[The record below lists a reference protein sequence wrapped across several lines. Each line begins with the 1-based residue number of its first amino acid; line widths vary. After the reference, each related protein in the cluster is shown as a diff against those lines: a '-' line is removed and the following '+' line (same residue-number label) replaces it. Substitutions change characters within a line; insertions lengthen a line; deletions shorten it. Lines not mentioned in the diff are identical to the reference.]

1 MWWCGDCRWCGC
13 MGALCRCAR
22 PIVERYL
29 TARYKSMHI
38 DSMSAESGDIA
49 QPLTARVQALRAL
62 GDPLRLQITD
72 LLEVSDLSPD
82 ALAATLGISG
92 NLLAHHLKVL
102 EAAELVSRHRSQNDR
117 RRTYLSL
124 RREQL
129 KGLLPAP
136 RPISAARVVF
146 VCTRNSA
153 RSVMAESVWHAMSGV
168 PAASAGTQPADVVNP
183 LTIAVLQQAG
193 LDPTGSTP
201 VGPKPSAHQPTGHS
215 SIYTPQHIADV
226 LHPDDLVVSVC
237 DAVNEELGATGSER
251 VHWSVPDPV
260 RINSHAAFAAALAEI
275 TARVADLAPRIQR
288 TGLAVSLK

>member
-1 MWWCGDCRWCGC
+1 
-13 MGALCRCAR
+13 MG
-22 PIVERYL
+22 RYL
-29 TARYKSMHI
+29 TAVDKSMHI
-38 DSMSAESGDIA
+38 ESMSAESAATTDQLA
-49 QPLTARVQALRAL
+49 ARVQAQRAL

-82 ALAATLGISG
+82 ALATTLGVPG

-102 EAAELVSRHRSQNDR
+102 EAAQLVSRHRSQNDR

-136 RPISAARVVF
+136 RPISATRVVF

-153 RSVMAESVWHAMSGV
+153 RSVMAEAVWHAMSGV

-183 LTIAVLQQAG
+183 LTTAVLKQAG
-193 LDPTGSTP
+193 LVPTGSTP
-201 VGPKPSAHQPTGHS
+201 VGPMPSAPRPAGHS
-215 SIYTPQHIADV
+215 STYTPQHIADV
-226 LHPDDLVVSVC
+226 VHPDDLVVSVC
-237 DAVNEELGATGSER
+237 DAVNEELGAMAHER

-260 RINSHAAFAAALAEI
+260 RINTQSAFAAALAEI
-275 TARVADLAPRIQR
+275 TARVADLAPRVQP
-288 TGLAVSLK
+288 TGLLD